1 MQLMIQSL
9 TYEQLQASCFDFNA
23 DFYYRLNGG
32 ERGRLLGVEGVCV
45 AFYVVMEG
53 SDHLLVSHLFVQP
66 AYRGQGYARRLLEEA
81 YALAERERLS
91 FYFRIRYDNP
101 FADFL
106 QRFAEAH
113 GMKPCVP
120 ARLLLINRERT
131 QQALREEPG
140 AHHFARMK
148 AQVDRWEAKGVRTE
162 SYEMLSRFVRER
174 LRLDWEMN
182 EQGEQLPGDLPPFPE
197 ELYEPLSFVSFR
209 GEEPMAYLTTRKVGD
224 SLVLTGHVCYQRWQ
238 ATGIAYLTLHRFI
251 EEFVRHTEIR
261 QVSCL
266 LVGYNAKAWLHAEHY
281 WLLTN
286 PEVIEQR
293 SYGKQWEL
301 SSEAQSS

>member
-32 ERGRLLGVEGVCV
+32 ERGWLLGVEGVCV

-113 GMKPCVP
+113 GMKPGVP
-120 ARLLLINRERT
+120 GRLLLINRERT

-140 AHHFARMK
+140 AHLFARM
-148 AQVDRWEAKGVRTE
+148 
-162 SYEMLSRFVRER
+162 
-174 LRLDWEMN
+174 
-182 EQGEQLPGDLPPFPE
+182 
-197 ELYEPLSFVSFR
+197 
-209 GEEPMAYLTTRKVGD
+209 
-224 SLVLTGHVCYQRWQ
+224 
-238 ATGIAYLTLHRFI
+238 
-251 EEFVRHTEIR
+251 
-261 QVSCL
+261 
-266 LVGYNAKAWLHAEHY
+266 
-281 WLLTN
+281 
-286 PEVIEQR
+286 
-293 SYGKQWEL
+293 
-301 SSEAQSS
+301 

>member
-1 MQLMIQSL
+1 M
-9 TYEQLQASCFDFNA
+9 
-23 DFYYRLNGG
+23 
-32 ERGRLLGVEGVCV
+32 
-45 AFYVVMEG
+45 
-53 SDHLLVSHLFVQP
+53 
-66 AYRGQGYARRLLEEA
+66 
-81 YALAERERLS
+81 AERERLS

-131 QQALREEPG
+131 QQALREESG

-148 AQVDRWEAKGVRTE
+148 AQVDRWEARGVRTE
-162 SYEMLSRFVRER
+162 SFEMLSRFVRER

-266 LVGYNAKAWLHAEHY
+266 LVGYNAKAWLHAKHY

>member
-1 MQLMIQSL
+1 
-9 TYEQLQASCFDFNA
+9 
-23 DFYYRLNGG
+23 
-32 ERGRLLGVEGVCV
+32 
-45 AFYVVMEG
+45 MEG

-113 GMKPCVP
+113 GMEPCVP

-148 AQVDRWEAKGVRTE
+148 AQVDRWEARGVRTE
-162 SYEMLSRFVRER
+162 SYEMLSRSVRER

>member
-1 MQLMIQSL
+1 MCLIQSL
-9 TYEQLQASCFDFNA
+9 TYAQLQASCFDFNA

-32 ERGRLLGVEGVCV
+32 ERGRLMGIEGICV
-45 AFYVVMEG
+45 AFYGVIEEN
-53 SDHLLVSHLFVQP
+53 DRLHVSYLFVQP

-81 YALAERERLS
+81 YALAERERWA

-113 GMKPCVP
+113 GMEPCVP

-148 AQVDRWEAKGVRTE
+148 AQVDRWEARGVRTE
-162 SYEMLSRFVRER
+162 SFVRLPKSVRER
-174 LRLDWEMN
+174 LRLDWEMD
-182 EQGEQLPGDLPPFPE
+182 EQCEQLPDDLPPFPTA
-197 ELYEPLSFVSFR
+197 LYEPLSFVSFR

-224 SLVLTGHVCYQRWQ
+224 SLVLTGHVCY
-238 ATGIAYLTLHRFI
+238 
-251 EEFVRHTEIR
+251 
-261 QVSCL
+261 
-266 LVGYNAKAWLHAEHY
+266 
-281 WLLTN
+281 
-286 PEVIEQR
+286 
-293 SYGKQWEL
+293 
-301 SSEAQSS
+301 